1 VFTKVAEVIKETFGW
16 NSSGKI
22 GQLEEICYSRY
33 TLRPNNL
40 HKDWNTYGAAFLFC
54 PEEQVGGDIVLL
66 NPEGNIDLAAS
77 ILMEESDFHLLLILT
92 HALKQEIILISLKST
107 QQNK

>member
-1 VFTKVAEVIKETFGW
+1 MEQRF
-16 NSSGKI
+16 
-22 GQLEEICYSRY
+22 YSA
-33 TLRPNNL
+33 LKN
-40 HKDWNTYGAAFLFC
+40 KW
-54 PEEQVGGDIVLL
+54 GGDIVLL
-66 NPEGNIDLAAS
+66 NPEGNIDLAAL